1 MFTPKYI
8 DAGRRRFSVQSY
20 PKIRHPSILNLR
32 FARVPPIGE
41 TWSSS
46 HAAAVLRPVPWE
58 PGAGDNSVA
67 ALCGRGT
74 LSYNAKRCVYR
85 HQ

>member
-8 DAGRRRFSVQSY
+8 YAGRRRFSVQSY

-32 FARVPPIGE
+32 FARVPPIGK

-46 HAAAVLRPVPWE
+46 HAATVLCPAPWE
-58 PGAGDNSVA
+58 PGAGENSVE
-67 ALCGRGT
+67 ALCERGT
-74 LSYNAKRCVYR
+74 PQL
-85 HQ
+85 